1 MAELLLE
8 DTPRVAVISTAHVT
22 ENDAEILPT
31 LCWDNRL
38 ESGHSWMQATGGG
51 WLLRLDR
58 TDGEWADILAENAIN
73 PLSIESIR
81 QLEVAGYQ
89 WVLFDAGAQL
99 LDRLPSW
106 EW

>member
-38 ESGHSWMQATGGG
+38 ESGYFWIQATGGG

-58 TDGEWADILAENAIN
+58 TDGEWSTVLADNAIN
-73 PLSIESIR
+73 PLSIESIQR
-81 QLEVAGYQ
+81 LELAGYQ

-99 LDRLPSW
+99 LDGFPWW